1 MKTAQLMFA
10 SALVV
15 LLGGCASA
23 VPVVDFYDTDS
34 ATLSRFQ
41 RLVIVSESQDLKNLG
56 EVQGIYCSKTQGQV
70 GVNNELAETQAV
82 DQVKLKA
89 AKKGAD
95 FIGAPQCEVRD
106 SGDFTNNC
114 YGTVVCTA
122 SAYKSIG
129 P

>member
-1 MKTAQLMFA
+1 MSA
-10 SALVV
+10 SVLVV

-34 ATLSRFQ
+34 RTLLRFQ
-41 RLVIVSESQDLKNLG
+41 QITIVSESQGLKNLG
-56 EVQGIYCSKTQGQV
+56 EVV
-70 GVNNELAETQAV
+70 LAETQAI

-89 AKKGAD
+89 AEKGAD
-95 FIGAPQCEVRD
+95 HIDAPQCEIRD

-122 SAYKSIG
+122 SAYK
-129 P
+129 

>member
-1 MKTAQLMFA
+1 MKTVKPISA
-10 SALVV
+10 SVLVV

-34 ATLSRFQ
+34 RTLSRFQ
-41 RLVIVSESQDLKNLG
+41 QITEVSESQGLKILG
-56 EVQGIYCSKTQGQV
+56 EVQGIYCNKTYGQV
-70 GVNNELAETQAV
+70 GVNDPLAEAQAV

-89 AKKGAD
+89 AEKGAD
-95 FIGAPQCEVRD
+95 HIGIPQCEIRD

-122 SAYKSIG
+122 SALKSTG

>member
-1 MKTAQLMFA
+1 MKTSRIMSA
-10 SALVV
+10 SVLVV

-34 ATLSRFQ
+34 RTLLRFQ
-41 RLVIVSESQDLKNLG
+41 QITIVSESQGLKNLG
-56 EVQGIYCSKTQGQV
+56 EVQGIYCNKTYGQV
-70 GVNNELAETQAV
+70 GVNDVLAETQAI

-89 AKKGAD
+89 AEKGAD
-95 FIGAPQCEVRD
+95 HIDAPQCEIRD

-122 SAYKSIG
+122 SAYK
-129 P
+129 